1 MSLPVPV
8 QHAIDE
14 IRNNRTSGAAEL
26 TSRAA
31 DVLALAAEVTPGA
44 VEEVARL
51 LVAAQPAMA
60 PLVNLARSAQAP
72 REFVLRMRAA
82 APRVAAHAARL
93 IRDGSVVLTHSY
105 SSTVL
110 EALRAAHAAGT
121 RFRVICT
128 ESRPLC
134 EGATL
139 AASLG
144 REGIPAALIVDA
156 AMASFLPQT
165 SLVLVGADAI
175 SLRGLVNK
183 TGTALLALAASKFG
197 VPIYALAS
205 SEKFFPLDY
214 DPPPQALRDP
224 REILDPPV
232 PNVEAV
238 NYYFDLTPLDSLA
251 GIVTEGGIISQPP
264 AP

>member
-1 MSLPVPV
+1 MALPASV

-14 IRNNRTSGAAEL
+14 IRDNRTSGAAEL
-26 TSRAA
+26 TSQAA
-31 DVLALAAEVTPGA
+31 DVLTLAAELAPGSQ
-44 VEEVARL
+44 EEVARL

-60 PLVNLARSAQAP
+60 PLVNLARSTQGP

-93 IRDGSVVLTHSY
+93 ICDGSVVMTHSY

-110 EALRAAHAAGT
+110 DALRAAHEAGT
-121 RFRVICT
+121 KFRVICT

-134 EGATL
+134 EGAAL
-139 AASLG
+139 ATSLG
-144 REGIPAALIVDA
+144 REGIPTTLIIDA
-156 AMASFLPQT
+156 AIASFLPHAG
-165 SLVLVGADAI
+165 LVLVGADAI
-175 SLRGLVNK
+175 STRGLVNK

-197 VPIYALAS
+197 VPMYALAS

-214 DPPPQALRDP
+214 EPPPQALRDP
-224 REILDPPV
+224 GEILDPPE

-251 GIVTEGGIISQPP
+251 GIVTEGGIISRPP